1 MQTVQQYMGNKK
13 EGMKQT
19 RQDVKD
25 TVLYIKQY
33 FNDRTGR
40 QVLTDIYKD
49 LFGNRTIG
57 NWVYLILLGLIP
69 VIIMVV
75 GEGLDWFGFWTS
87 ITGIITVI
95 YVREG
100 RLSNYMIGL
109 VNAVLYLYLSLKGGI
124 LNPEV
129 ISPAFYG
136 EVFTSIFWI
145 VMNIVGPF
153 QWINIQRKTELGV
166 QDNQDEASHQFVA
179 KRLSFKG
186 WMKYLI
192 LMLVTW
198 IGMGKFYESIGSGR
212 PFRDSFTDGTN
223 VSGQFLMNQMYA
235 EQWVFWIVTNI
246 ASMYVWWFDSGV
258 AGNWHMVGMYLAQL
272 INSLVGYY
280 EWSKQ
285 AKQYKQAQTALTG
298 E

>member
-1 MQTVQQYMGNKK
+1 MNYLQTKKQQWQGTLNDIKETVQ
-13 EGMKQT
+13 
-19 RQDVKD
+19 
-25 TVLYIKQY
+25 YIKGY
-33 FNDRTGR
+33 FSERGLGGFAR
-40 QVLTDIYKD
+40 DIISD
-49 LFGNRTIG
+49 LVGNRTFF
-57 NWVYLILLGLIP
+57 NWIYLLLLGLIP
-69 VIIMVV
+69 VIIMVL
-75 GEGLDWFGFWTS
+75 GEGMDWFGFWTS

-100 RLSNYMIGL
+100 RLSNYAIGL
-109 VNAVLYLYLSLKGGI
+109 VNAILYLYLSLKGGI

-129 ISPAFYG
+129 VSPAFYG

-145 VMNIVGPF
+145 VMNIIGPF
-153 QWINIQRKTELGV
+153 QWLNIKRKEGL
-166 QDNQDEASHQFVA
+166 QQQEEDEPSTFVA
-179 KRLSFKG
+179 KRLSIKG
-186 WMKYLI
+186 WVKYLL
-192 LMLVTW
+192 LMAITW
-198 IGMGKFYESIGSGR
+198 IGMGKFYDSIGSGR

-285 AKQYKQAQTALTG
+285 AKQQKEKDKGLQLQ
-298 E
+298 

>member
-1 MQTVQQYMGNKK
+1 MNYLQNKKQQWMGTKKDIKETVQ
-13 EGMKQT
+13 
-19 RQDVKD
+19 
-25 TVLYIKQY
+25 YIKGY
-33 FNDRTGR
+33 FSERGLGGFAR
-40 QVLTDIYKD
+40 DIISD
-49 LFGNRTIG
+49 LVGNRTFF
-57 NWVYLILLGLIP
+57 NWIYLLLLGLIP
-69 VIIMVV
+69 VIVMVL
-75 GEGLDWFGFWTS
+75 GEGMDWFGFWTS

-100 RLSNYMIGL
+100 RLSNYAIGL

-129 ISPAFYG
+129 VSPAFYG

-145 VMNIVGPF
+145 VMNIIGPF
-153 QWINIQRKTELGV
+153 QWLNIKRKVGLQQQEEGTQE
-166 QDNQDEASHQFVA
+166 FVA
-179 KRLSFKG
+179 KRLTIKG
-186 WMKYLI
+186 WVKYLL

-198 IGMGKFYESIGSGR
+198 LGMGKFYDSIGSGR

-285 AKQYKQAQTALTG
+285 AKQQKEKDLQLQ
-298 E
+298 

>member
-1 MQTVQQYMGNKK
+1 MNYLQNKKQQWMGTKKDIKETVQ
-13 EGMKQT
+13 
-19 RQDVKD
+19 
-25 TVLYIKQY
+25 YIKGY
-33 FNDRTGR
+33 FSERGLGGFAR
-40 QVLTDIYKD
+40 DIISD
-49 LFGNRTIG
+49 LVGNRTFF
-57 NWVYLILLGLIP
+57 NWIYLLLLGLIP
-69 VIIMVV
+69 VIVMVL
-75 GEGLDWFGFWTS
+75 GEGMDWFGFWTS

-100 RLSNYMIGL
+100 RLSNYAIGL

-129 ISPAFYG
+129 VSPAFYG

-145 VMNIVGPF
+145 VMNIIGPF
-153 QWINIQRKTELGV
+153 QWLNIKRKVGLQQQEEGTQE
-166 QDNQDEASHQFVA
+166 FVA
-179 KRLSFKG
+179 KRLTIKG
-186 WMKYLI
+186 WVKYLL

-198 IGMGKFYESIGSGR
+198 LGMGKFYDSIGSGR

-285 AKQYKQAQTALTG
+285 AKKQKEKDLQLQ
-298 E
+298 

>member
-1 MQTVQQYMGNKK
+1 MNYLQTKKQQWQGTLNDIKETVQ
-13 EGMKQT
+13 
-19 RQDVKD
+19 
-25 TVLYIKQY
+25 YIKGY
-33 FNDRTGR
+33 FSERGLGGFAR
-40 QVLTDIYKD
+40 DIISD
-49 LFGNRTIG
+49 LVGNRTFF
-57 NWVYLILLGLIP
+57 NWIYLVLLGLIP
-69 VIIMVV
+69 VIVMVL
-75 GEGLDWFGFWTS
+75 GEGMDWFGFWTS

-100 RLSNYMIGL
+100 RLSNYAIGL

-129 ISPAFYG
+129 VSPAFYG

-145 VMNIVGPF
+145 VMNIIGPF
-153 QWINIQRKTELGV
+153 QWLNIKRKAGLQQQEEGTQE
-166 QDNQDEASHQFVA
+166 FVA
-179 KRLSFKG
+179 KRLTIKG
-186 WMKYLI
+186 WVKYLI
-192 LMLVTW
+192 LMAITW
-198 IGMGKFYESIGSGR
+198 IGMGKFYDSIGSGR

-285 AKQYKQAQTALTG
+285 AKQQKEKDLQLQ
-298 E
+298 